1 MRCLFLFSGGLDSML
16 GVKVLQEQ
24 GIEVDPIA
32 FVGCFFGSEQ
42 AEAAAK
48 NFGIKL
54 RIYDFSEEHLA
65 MVKNPPRGYGKNMNP
80 CVDCHLMM
88 IVKAGEIMRAEGYDF
103 IATGEV
109 LGERPMSQ
117 NRQMLDFIER
127 KSGLAGKLL
136 RPLSA
141 KLMEPT
147 EMEQSGEI
155 DREKLEDIEGRGRT
169 RQLELVKKFGIK
181 EFPTPAGGC
190 SLTDPGFSKKLREL
204 FEKIPTC
211 TNDDIEL
218 LKIGRQLWLGN
229 NKLVIGR
236 NHEENEKIEAIK
248 KEKDCLIKI
257 KNFPGPLGL
266 LHGESI
272 DEKIIGKSAEIVAW
286 YSTKARKEK
295 EVAMQIFSDEEKG
308 ILVEPKESDLVG

>member
-16 GVKVLQEQ
+16 GVKLLQEQ
-24 GIEVDPIA
+24 DIEVDLLV
-32 FVGCFFGSEQ
+32 FEGCFFGSGP
-42 AEAAAK
+42 AEVAAK
-48 NFGIKL
+48 EFEMKL
-54 RIYDFSEEHLA
+54 RVYDFSEEHLK
-65 MVKNPPRGYGKNMNP
+65 MTKNPPRGYGKNMNP
-80 CVDCHLMM
+80 CIDCHLMM
-88 IVKAGEIMRAEGYDF
+88 ITIAGEIMKDEGYDF
-103 IATGEV
+103 VATGEV

-127 KSGLAGKLL
+127 KSGLTGRLL

-147 EMEQSGEI
+147 ELELSGDI

-204 FEKIPTC
+204 FAKKPDC
-211 TNDDIEL
+211 GKLDVEL
-218 LKIGRQLWLGN
+218 LKVGRQFWFGD
-229 NKLVIGR
+229 NKLIVGR
-236 NHEENEKIEAIK
+236 DHDENEKVKELK

-266 LHGESI
+266 LRGESI
-272 DEKIIGKSAEIVAW
+272 DPSVIKKSAEIVAW
-286 YSTKARKEK
+286 YSTKARKENEVEMQTLVDK
-295 EVAMQIFSDEEKG
+295 EEIISVKPKG
-308 ILVEPKESDLVG
+308 K